1 MGPLMSPASTVKETR
16 SSATTPPKRT
26 LSSRTS
32 SSDISGQVYKRTSS
46 RGYYAVGSGGSGG
59 SDGHVDASGSAVG
72 SKGAGGGDTSAG
84 GVAGAGGGGCGAT
97 GPMSGRALRWTADG
111 AGRTGG
117 RSPRISTQYA
127 RAASSASRAMIG
139 RKTSGGFVITSKPP
153 RPPLTVNVS
162 GDALGLGL
170 PVGDAD
176 GVGAGEG
183 DGAAGGVGVG
193 APCNV
198 KVAHG
203 RGGTVAQRRGT
214 PGLCPRQRP
223 TGIPQPPLVWT

>member
-1 MGPLMSPASTVKETR
+1 
-16 SSATTPPKRT
+16 
-26 LSSRTS
+26 
-32 SSDISGQVYKRTSS
+32 
-46 RGYYAVGSGGSGG
+46 
-59 SDGHVDASGSAVG
+59 
-72 SKGAGGGDTSAG
+72 
-84 GVAGAGGGGCGAT
+84 
-97 GPMSGRALRWTADG
+97 MSGRALRWTTDAEG
-111 AGRTGG
+111 STGV

-127 RAASSASRAMIG
+127 RAASSASSAMIG
-139 RKTSGGFVITSKPP
+139 RKTSGGFVITSNPL

-176 GVGAGEG
+176 GVGAAEG

-203 RGGTVAQRRGT
+203 RGGTVAQRRCT
-214 PGLCPRQRP
+214 PGLSPGNGT
-223 TGIPQPPLVWT
+223 TGIAKPPLESAWAFPATRDSESQ